1 MTAARS
7 GHRVAASMAE
17 GALGMQAC
25 DELPNGQGQSLSEP
39 RGRSC
44 WTHCP
49 GGGDARCHRT
59 GALPHRR
66 TTHARLQAMGGS
78 SSAVGSAAP
87 RSFGPQ
93 PGGFRSL
100 HGRRVWP
107 GASCHFLHGRWHG
120 ARRSRDISFIS
131 LAALL
136 FGCCNYCILVLQQY
150 SWHVAIVRLCDA
162 IVSRLCCRSLCTCC
176 ICVLGMLRV
185 SHANV
190 SKLGLNFSMLQ
201 TLIFDVAD
209 AESRCCRHVLL
220 GVANIK
226 F

>member
-78 SSAVGSAAP
+78 SSAVRSAAP

-131 LAALL
+131 LAA
-136 FGCCNYCILVLQQY
+136 FDVAIIVYWCCNNI
-150 SWHVAIVRLCDA
+150 
-162 IVSRLCCRSLCTCC
+162 
-176 ICVLGMLRV
+176 LGMLQSFV
-185 SHANV
+185 FVMQSFLV
-190 SKLGLNFSMLQ
+190 Y
-201 TLIFDVAD
+201 VAD
-209 AESRCCRHVLL
+209 RCAHVASVFLVCCECL
-220 GVANIK
+220 MRMFQNLV
-226 F
+226 